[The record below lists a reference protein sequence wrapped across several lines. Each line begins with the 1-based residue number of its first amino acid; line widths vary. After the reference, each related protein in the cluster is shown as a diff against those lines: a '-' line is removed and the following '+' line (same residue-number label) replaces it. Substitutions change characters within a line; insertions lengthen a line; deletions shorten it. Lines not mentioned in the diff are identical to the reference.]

1 MAAADGEP
9 TTPFSFSNLS
19 CTQERHHLEG
29 EGQIVKNIYG
39 DEMPGSDRLGA
50 CRGTEGGAAGSCGGG
65 CCAFTYLAVRWV
77 SVTGLLH
84 GMGTLAVSVPWAGIA
99 S

>member
-1 MAAADGEP
+1 
-9 TTPFSFSNLS
+9 
-19 CTQERHHLEG
+19 
-29 EGQIVKNIYG
+29 
-39 DEMPGSDRLGA
+39 MPGSDRLGA